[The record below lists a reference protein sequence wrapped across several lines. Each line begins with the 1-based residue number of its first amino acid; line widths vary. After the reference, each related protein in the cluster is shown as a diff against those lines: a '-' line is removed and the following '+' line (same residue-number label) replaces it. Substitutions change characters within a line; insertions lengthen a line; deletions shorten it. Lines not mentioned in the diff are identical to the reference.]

1 MEKSVGKIANQLLEA
16 RNRSLDQVEKSVL
29 SAHGKLWGMDVFS
42 WYNPKNYEIE
52 NILNSFPAPVLWIA
66 NAEDIST
73 LILQNPACFSN
84 LKMICCH
91 NKADLSLPFEAKN
104 LVETFFAANDLD
116 EVLKMLKTFKTENG
130 ILLFTSKGENWKKD
144 KEKLELFLDIHQ
156 DK

>member
-1 MEKSVGKIANQLLEA
+1 MEKSVGKTANQLLEA

-29 SAHGKLWGMDVFS
+29 SAHGKLWRKDVFS
-42 WYNPKNYEIE
+42 WYNPMNYEIE

-66 NAEDIST
+66 NAEDISK
-73 LILQNPACFSN
+73 LIAENTDSFSN

-91 NKADLSLPFEAKN
+91 DKADLSLSFEAKN
-104 LVETFFAANDLD
+104 LIETFFATYDLD
-116 EVLKMLKTFKTENG
+116 EVLKMLKTFRKENG

-144 KEKLELFLDIHQ
+144 KETFELFLEIHQ